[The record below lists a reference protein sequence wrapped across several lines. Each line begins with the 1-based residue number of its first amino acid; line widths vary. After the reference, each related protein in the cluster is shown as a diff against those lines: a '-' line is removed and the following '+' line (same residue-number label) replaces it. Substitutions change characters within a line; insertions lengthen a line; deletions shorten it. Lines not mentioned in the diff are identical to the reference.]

1 MTTYAGPSDPIREL
15 SRAWW
20 LLLLVGVMCLTAGVI
35 VIAQPDISLATLA
48 VVAGIFLL
56 VDGIYDIVV
65 AIAEGGEG
73 RGMLALVGVL
83 SAIVGII
90 LVRHPFGSVVAL
102 ALLVGIWLVTIG
114 IVRLIGAFAVAGNR
128 GWSLLVAFIEIVAG
142 VIIVAVPDI
151 GVATLAVFIAIAF
164 MLRGIG
170 LCAAAWVLRQVKQ
183 GAASPGA
190 AGSR

>member
-1 MTTYAGPSDPIREL
+1 MTAYAGPPDALKEL

-20 LLLLVGVMCLTAGVI
+20 LLLLVGLMCGAAGVI
-35 VIAQPDISLATLA
+35 VLAQPDISLATLA

-56 VDGIYDIVV
+56 VDGIYDVVV

-90 LVRHPFGSVVAL
+90 LIRHPTGSVAAI
-102 ALLVGIWLVTIG
+102 ALLVGIWLVCIG
-114 IVRLIGAFAVAGNR
+114 VVRLIRAFAFAVGR
-128 GWSLLVAFIEIVAG
+128 GWNLFVALIEIVAG
-142 VIIVAVPDI
+142 IVIVSSPHI
-151 GVATLAVFIAIAF
+151 GVTTLAILVGISFI
-164 MLRGIG
+164 LRAIG

-183 GAASPGA
+183 GGGPAATASP
-190 AGSR
+190 